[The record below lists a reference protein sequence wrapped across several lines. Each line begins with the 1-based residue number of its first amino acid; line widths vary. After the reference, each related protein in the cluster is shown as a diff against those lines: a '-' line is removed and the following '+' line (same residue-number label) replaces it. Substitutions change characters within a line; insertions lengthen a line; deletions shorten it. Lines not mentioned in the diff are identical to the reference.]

1 MSKRTWQEALMI
13 EDDVLSS
20 EGQTM
25 KEITIDGI
33 TYDMVKRENSTLLSW
48 RMPTIKELLSAL
60 DYEKCDP
67 ATSIEGF
74 TSSYYWSSSSY
85 VSDSKY
91 AWGVYFKYG
100 GSHYGNKT
108 VEFYVR
114 CVRTDENGIL
124 VWGKSSDEPMTWEAA
139 KVWCEKQ

>member
-20 EGQTM
+20 EEQTM
-25 KEITIDGI
+25 REITIDGI
-33 TYDMVKRENSTLLSW
+33 TYDLVKKDRISW
-48 RMPTIKELLSAL
+48 RMPNIKELLSTV
-60 DYEKCDP
+60 DYEKYDP
-67 ATSIEGF
+67 ATSMEGF
-74 TSSYYWSSSSY
+74 TPSFYWSSSSN
-85 VSDSKY
+85 VSDSKS

-114 CVRTDENGIL
+114 CVRTDENGNL
-124 VWGKSSDEPMTWEAA
+124 VWGKSSDKPMTWEAA